1 MTLLAAAVTLV
12 AGLIGTLVIVA
23 ARGRSALT
31 MIMSTVFVAIAAASV
46 GVAVAAKRM
55 YISDHDGGVLAAV
68 MGTSALVA
76 TACAYVVGQRVS
88 QQIDDHARVAA
99 TLDAERALD
108 HDRRELVA
116 WMSHDLRSPLAGIR
130 AMAEALE
137 DGIVDSAETVAAYH
151 RGIREESERLAGMV
165 DGLFELSRIHSGSMV
180 LSKQRV
186 MLSDIVAQ
194 ALPGMAALATSKHI
208 SVADDIA
215 DAPVDVDVRELTRV
229 LGNLLANAIRHT
241 PEGRHIQ
248 IRAGL
253 SDGAAYLSVEDECGG
268 IAAEHLPHVFEIAFR
283 GTEARTPS
291 ADGGAGLGLAI
302 ARGIVEA
309 HDGRIAVSNTAVGC
323 RFTVTLPTPDAQP
336 TRGRTDDWALP
347 SARVD
352 ARSR

>member
-1 MTLLAAAVTLV
+1 MTLLAATVTLA
-12 AGLIGTLVIVA
+12 AGLLGTGVIVL

-31 MIMSTVFVAIAAASV
+31 MIMSTVFVAIASASV

-55 YISDHDGGVLAAV
+55 YISDHDGSLLAAV
-68 MGTSALVA
+68 MATSALVA

-88 QQIDDHARVAA
+88 RQIDDHARAAA

-116 WMSHDLRSPLAGIR
+116 WMSHDLRSPLSGIR

-137 DGIVDSAETVAAYH
+137 DGVVDNPGTVAAYH
-151 RGIREESERLAGMV
+151 RGIREESERLASMV

-194 ALPGMAALATSKHI
+194 ALPGMAALATSKHV
-208 SVADDIA
+208 SVHDDIA
-215 DAPVDVDVRELTRV
+215 DAPVDVDVGGLTRV

-248 IRAGL
+248 ISAGL
-253 SDGAAYLSVEDECGG
+253 LDGSAYLSVEDECGG
-268 IAAEHLPHVFEIAFR
+268 IAAEHLPHVFEVAFR

-309 HDGRIAVSNTAVGC
+309 HAGRIEVSNTASGC
-323 RFTVTLPTPDAQP
+323 RFTVTLPASIAPQHVNAM
-336 TRGRTDDWALP
+336 AL
-347 SARVD
+347 
-352 ARSR
+352 